1 MQDKRRI
8 QIPVYPYILLI
19 LALLVFLAAGMV
31 YVNFPSRHDIS
42 AGIAILGL
50 VLVIVAFAVRPVMF
64 NELLTSR
71 KTLLWINDAVLILLI
86 IGIGVVLSY
95 IGFRRNV
102 RYDFTQNQLF
112 SISEMT
118 IQTVRN
124 LDKDVLITAFY
135 PRGTPEEGMITDLL
149 TEYKRHSD
157 RLSFKLVDPMRDPV
171 TTRAMNISNVGTIVV
186 QCDNSRQDV
195 ARDAMFDIP
204 DAYGSPDAK
213 PKFTGEQA
221 ITSAILNVTS
231 GIKRLITFVKG
242 HGEASI
248 TGYQPRDIA
257 GLHELLTRENYDVDE
272 IVLLENDI
280 DPRTSVLAI
289 IAPQQDFLDNEIDRL
304 RNYIQGNRGH
314 LLIAL
319 DPGKSLEKLEQLIL
333 QQYGVLYN
341 DDIIV
346 DPRGIQRNYWTVA
359 PALEEHP
366 ITAPIIEKEMLGLM
380 FHCRSLTVE
389 AREGNRVDPIMKTI
403 DKAWAKRMV
412 KPGES
417 IEIEFEEG
425 RDAQG
430 PLNMG
435 VVAERT
441 GAGTASATRAM
452 LLGDSD
458 FFSNGYIGALANRDL
473 LINGVNWMVG
483 QYQMIALRPRVL
495 EMPRIVFEESDT
507 GKIFTLCVLA
517 MPLLIVLAGGIV
529 YMARRRV

>member
-1 MQDKRRI
+1 MNDKRRI

-19 LALLVFLAAGMV
+19 LSLLVFLAAGML
-31 YVNFPSRHDIS
+31 YINFPSRHDIA
-42 AGIAILGL
+42 AGVAIAGL
-50 VLVIVAFAVRPVMF
+50 VLVLVAFVARPAMF
-64 NELLTSR
+64 KELVSSR
-71 KTLLWINDAVLILLI
+71 KTMLWINDAVLILLI

-102 RYDFTQNQLF
+102 RYDFTKNQLF
-112 SISEMT
+112 SLSEMT

-135 PRGTPEEGMITDLL
+135 PRGTAEEGMIKDLL

-157 RLSFKLVDPMRDPV
+157 RLSFRLIDPMRDPV
-171 TTRAMNISNVGTIVV
+171 TTRAMNISTVGTIVV
-186 QCDNSRQDV
+186 QCDASRQDV

-204 DAYGSPDAK
+204 DPYGPPDAK

-248 TGYQPRDIA
+248 SGYQPRDIA

-289 IAPQQDFLDNEIDRL
+289 IAPQQDFLDNEIDKL
-304 RNYIQGNRGH
+304 RSYLQGNRGH

-319 DPGKSLEKLEQLIL
+319 DPGKTHEKLEKLIFQEF
-333 QQYGVLYN
+333 GVLYN

-359 PALEEHP
+359 PTLEEHP
-366 ITAPIIEKEMLGLM
+366 ITSPIIEKEMLGLM

-389 AREGNRVDPIMKTI
+389 AKEGRRIDPIMKTI

-412 KPGES
+412 KPGET

-435 VVAERT
+435 VVVEKT
-441 GAGTASATRAM
+441 DVASGSRA
-452 LLGDSD
+452 LILGDSD

-473 LINGVNWMVG
+473 LINGINWMVG
-483 QYQMIALRPRVL
+483 QYQMITLRPRVL
-495 EMPRIVFEESDT
+495 EMPRIVFEENDT
-507 GKIFTLCVLA
+507 SRIFTLCVVA
-517 MPLLIVLAGGIV
+517 MPLLIVLIGGIV
-529 YMARRRV
+529 FVARRRV

>member
-1 MQDKRRI
+1 MNDKRRI
-8 QIPVYPYILLI
+8 QIPVYPYIIVILSLL
-19 LALLVFLAAGMV
+19 LFLTAAML
-31 YVNFPSRHDIS
+31 YVNFPSRHDVS
-42 AGIAILGL
+42 AGVAIAGL
-50 VLVIVAFAVRPVMF
+50 VLLAVAFAVRPVMF
-64 NELLTSR
+64 KELLASR
-71 KTLLWINDAVLILLI
+71 KTLLWINDAMLILLI

-112 SISEMT
+112 SISPMT
-118 IQTVRN
+118 VQTVRN
-124 LDKDVLITAFY
+124 LDKDVTITAFY
-135 PRGTPEEGMITDLL
+135 PRGTAEEGMIRDLL

-171 TTRAMNISNVGTIVV
+171 TTKAMNISNVGTIVV

-204 DAYGSPDAK
+204 DPYDTPDAK

-231 GIKRLITFVKG
+231 GIKRLVTFVKG

-248 TGYQPRDIA
+248 SGYQPRDIA
-257 GLHELLTRENYDVDE
+257 GLNELLSRENYDVDE
-272 IVLLENDI
+272 IVLFENDI

-289 IAPQQDFLDNEIDRL
+289 VAPQQDFLDSEIEKL
-304 RNYIQGNRGH
+304 RSYVKGNKGH

-319 DPGKSLEKLEQLIL
+319 DPGKTFQKLEKLVFQEF
-333 QQYGVLYN
+333 GVLYN

-359 PALEEHP
+359 PALIEHP
-366 ITAPIIEKEMLGLM
+366 ITSPIIEKEMLGLM
-380 FHCRSLTVE
+380 FHCRSLTIE
-389 AREGNRVDPIMKTI
+389 AKEGSRIDPILKTI
-403 DKAWAKRMV
+403 DKAWAKREV
-412 KPGES
+412 KPGET
-417 IEIEFEEG
+417 IAIEFEEG
-425 RDAQG
+425 RDIQG

-435 VVAERT
+435 VVVDRI
-441 GAGTASATRAM
+441 GVASGSRAL

-473 LINGVNWMVG
+473 LINGINWMVG
-483 QYQMIALRPRVL
+483 QYQMITLRPRVL

-507 GKIFTLCVLA
+507 GKIFTLCVIA
-517 MPLLIVLAGGIV
+517 MPLLIVLIGGVV
-529 YMARRRV
+529 YLARRRV